1 MKEDWNIDR
10 NKFEPDEQWELKRKF
25 IETHKHRFPKERV
38 VCLAQ
43 VLVNME
49 FLGAKYPV
57 ETMKTVMELSKNII
71 EGFREK
77 QKARLQRTFV
87 EASDAAS
94 SKVKGFRHATTSKC
108 QIEKN
113 TAESNARY
121 FMGAILSSNLK
132 NISGNDN
139 NELSERDTTQLNP
152 PSAAYIENGNNVE
165 SSKKRKRKK
174 ETRATEKLSLKNA
187 ENYECTI
194 TQNDSQTYE
203 EHEAFVQPA
212 SKKRTWEKDEDVG
225 PRIPNFVIIMPDI
238 QRKKITKHAK
248 NKANSV
254 PSYRIII
261 ETSARLSSVDLKV
274 KNFFFKQQG
283 QWQSVLYIGGRKIV
297 SSYHENEKM
306 SQRGVYELAF
316 PILEKTHYQMII
328 TDTICISI
336 DHFIALEED
345 IRQARTENSVRTTI
359 TKDVM
364 EGKHLSTNSAFEV
377 LSKEESIAAQPV
389 NCAAAM
395 KMMKK
400 MGWSEGTGLGAKK
413 QGIVEPIK
421 SDVIVGRKGIG
432 YDGSGGKNSF
442 VKLIRRY
449 LNNYMNSFSV
459 HTIIFSNEFSTDQRK
474 RIHLIAHK
482 LKLHSSSIGR
492 EPNRQ
497 LTVRRSRRKRPL
509 VELLNELIE
518 SQGEDPLFE
527 KMYLIPPTE

>member
-1 MKEDWNIDR
+1 MEGDWDVEKYK

-25 IETHKHRFPKERV
+25 METHKHRFSRERV

-57 ETMKTVMELSKNII
+57 ETMDTVMELSKDII

-94 SKVKGFRHATTSKC
+94 SKVKGQYVLHCFRSTSTFKC

-113 TAESNARY
+113 TSESNARY
-121 FMGAILSSNLK
+121 FMNAILSSNLK
-132 NISGNDN
+132 NIAEDDN
-139 NELSERDTTQLNP
+139 KELSERGTTQLNP
-152 PSAAYIENGNNVE
+152 PSTDCIKNGNNE
-165 SSKKRKRKK
+165 CPKKRKKKK
-174 ETRATEKLSLKNA
+174 ET
-187 ENYECTI
+187 
-194 TQNDSQTYE
+194 
-203 EHEAFVQPA
+203 
-212 SKKRTWEKDEDVG
+212 
-225 PRIPNFVIIMPDI
+225 
-238 QRKKITKHAK
+238 HAK
-248 NKANSV
+248 NKSNPE

-274 KNFFFKQQG
+274 KSFFLKHQAL
-283 QWQSVLYIGGRKIV
+283 WQSVLYLGGREIV
-297 SSYHENEKM
+297 SSLHENEKM
-306 SQRGVYELAF
+306 SQKGVFELAF

-328 TDTICISI
+328 TDKDTICISI
-336 DHFIALEED
+336 DHFIGQEGD
-345 IRQARTENSVRTTI
+345 IRQAQAENSVRTTI

-364 EGKHLSTNSAFEV
+364 EGKQNKSYDLSENGAFEV
-377 LSKEESIAAQPV
+377 LSKEESVAAQPV
-389 NCAAAM
+389 NSAAM

-400 MGWSEGTGLGAKK
+400 MGWTEGTGLGAKK

-421 SDVIVGRKGIG
+421 ADVIVGRKGIG
-432 YDGSGGKNSF
+432 YDGSAGKGSF
-442 VKLIRRY
+442 AKIIRRY
-449 LNNYMNSFSV
+449 LNNYISSFSV

-474 RIHLIAHK
+474 QIHSIANK
-482 LKLHSSSIGR
+482 MGLHSKSVGK

-518 SQGEDPLFE
+518 SQGEDTLFE
-527 KMYLIPPTE
+527 KLYLISPAE